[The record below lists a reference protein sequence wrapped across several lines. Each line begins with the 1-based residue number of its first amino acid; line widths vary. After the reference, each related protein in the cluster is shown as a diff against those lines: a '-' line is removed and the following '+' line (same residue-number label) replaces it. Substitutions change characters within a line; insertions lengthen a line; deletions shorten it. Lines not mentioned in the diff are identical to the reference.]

1 MIPILTN
8 LDFSGVCY
16 AEAKGLS
23 KVWEAYAEFSPQEDI
38 LEVGFNENFGN
49 IYIALENGVTIVS
62 TMGNDVHYLIM
73 DEMCDEVEFE
83 CYSDAEY
90 EASLLY

>member
-8 LDFSGVCY
+8 LDFSRVCY

-38 LEVGFNENFGN
+38 LEV
-49 IYIALENGVTIVS
+49 
-62 TMGNDVHYLIM
+62 
-73 DEMCDEVEFE
+73 
-83 CYSDAEY
+83 
-90 EASLLY
+90 